1 MPRPIQNISP
11 TAIGQVREEAVKL
24 FSERETKGEPTG
36 VAYNPLT
43 KKLEVTYEEPK
54 ER

>member
-11 TAIGQVREEAVKL
+11 TAIGLAREEAVKL
-24 FSERETKGEPTG
+24 LRERETKGEPSG

-43 KKLEVTYEEPK
+43 KKLEVTYEERK

>member
-1 MPRPIQNISP
+1 MPRPAQHIS
-11 TAIGQVREEAVKL
+11 AREIREIREDGIKL
-24 FSERETKGEPTG
+24 FAESETKGEPSG
-36 VAYNPLT
+36 VKFNPLT